1 MLYPKAQQLMKGML
15 IDRARRAVYEGKQ
28 LVSFSD
34 EIRGFLEAA
43 ALNCGG
49 IAPEDES
56 LTEKEAFNFYLMF
69 AGYAYGVESCINHVT
84 TDIKGGAD
92 YGIQ

>member
-1 MLYPKAQQLMKGML
+1 MLYPKSQQLMKGML
-15 IDRARRAVYEGKQ
+15 IDRARRAIHEGKQ

-43 ALNCGG
+43 SQNCRG
-49 IAPEDES
+49 IAPEDGS
-56 LTEKEAFNFYLMF
+56 LTEKESFNYYLMF
-69 AGYAYGVESCINHVT
+69 AGYAFGVESCVNKVFA
-84 TDIKGGAD
+84 DMKGGAD